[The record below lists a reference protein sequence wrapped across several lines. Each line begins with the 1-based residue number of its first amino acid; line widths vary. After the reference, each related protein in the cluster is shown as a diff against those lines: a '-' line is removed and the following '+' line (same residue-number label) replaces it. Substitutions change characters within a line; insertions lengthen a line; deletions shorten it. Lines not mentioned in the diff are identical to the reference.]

1 MKQNASHR
9 YMTTRERKRKKM
21 IDLVFIA
28 IATVALAVQVFVLFQ
43 YFETNAKKK
52 EITEK
57 YNAIQALLEQAKNE
71 KMAAQTNRDALQ
83 LEILNLETQLEALD

>member
-28 IATVALAVQVFVLFQ
+28 IATVALAVQIFVLFQ

-57 YNAIQALLEQAKNE
+57 YNVQMGNGNCRLQFGLQRKNRAG
-71 KMAAQTNRDALQ
+71 KCRPRACLGSGKR
-83 LEILNLETQLEALD
+83 